1 MRDLLGVL
9 DVLAGVVF
17 LVLAAAEARRSRRS
31 AMLAAAAGVA
41 WLAAPLV
48 PALLL
53 VHRPLVLHT
62 ALALPGH
69 RLRGRRARAS
79 LVLAWAGAL
88 IVPLGRSP
96 EWMLMVGAVV
106 AAEAVRRW
114 PGASRLHGGTATTAG
129 PALALVALS
138 LALPGGA
145 RLLGAG
151 GEEAAALAALYSGLV
166 LLAGL
171 ALLAGVL
178 LTVSGHETDAVIE
191 LSEASSAETAAGLR
205 LAAASRDETS
215 ERSPLLAAAELLET
229 HDALQAEL
237 AAKVE
242 EVRASRRRLVDAVVV
257 ERRRLEG
264 ALADGAVRYLDELAD
279 TLSELNREQAR
290 RSLLA
295 VGVGGGD
302 ASGGSTSAP
311 AAACLEQVALCL
323 DDLQLLAE
331 GLHPR
336 GLAQAGLASA
346 LAELAARSPVPTA
359 VHVPDVRLAPDVE
372 AAVWYACGEALANVA
387 KHAQASSAGID
398 LAVESGAVIAR
409 VRDDGTGGAAVRAG
423 GGLAGLADRLSA
435 LGGQVDV
442 TSPPGAG
449 TLVQIRLPSC

>member
-1 MRDLLGVL
+1 MRDLLSVL
-9 DVLAGVVF
+9 DVLAGVV
-17 LVLAAAEARRSRRS
+17 LLLLAAVEARRSRRS
-31 AMLAAAAGVA
+31 ALLAAAAGIA

-62 ALALPGH
+62 AFALPG
-69 RLRGRRARAS
+69 RRSLTRQARAA

-96 EWMLMVGAVV
+96 EWMLLVGAVV
-106 AAEAVRRW
+106 AVEAARRL
-114 PGASRLHGGTATTAG
+114 PRARLHSGSAVTAG

-138 LALPGGA
+138 LALPGTA
-145 RLLGAG
+145 RLLGVG
-151 GEEAAALAALYSGLV
+151 GEAAAALAALYSGLV
-166 LLAGL
+166 LAAGL
-171 ALLAGVL
+171 ALLTGVL

-191 LSEASSAETAAGLR
+191 LSEGTSAETAAGLR
-205 LAAASRDETS
+205 RAAASRDGPA
-215 ERSPLLAAAELLET
+215 ERAPLMAAAELLET
-229 HDALQAEL
+229 HAVLQDEL

-279 TLSELNREQAR
+279 TLRELNREQAR
-290 RSLLA
+290 SSLLP
-295 VGVGGGD
+295 VGVGGAGP
-302 ASGGSTSAP
+302 GGGKSAP
-311 AAACLEQVALCL
+311 AASCLEQVALCL
-323 DDLQLLAE
+323 DDLQMLAG

-336 GLAQAGLASA
+336 VLAQAGLAPA

-372 AAVWYACGEALANVA
+372 AAVWYACAEALANVA

-398 LAVESGAVIAR
+398 LTVESGTVVAR
-409 VRDDGTGGAAVRAG
+409 VRDDGAGGAAVRAG

-442 TSPPGAG
+442 TSSPGAG